1 MLGVSEVPAVSIRV
15 LGPMELLVDG
25 DAPDLPSRRQRTLLA
40 ALVVGHGRPV
50 SVTDL
55 VDAVWDDDPP
65 DGARTTLQTYVS
77 RVRRLV
83 GQESILHSPAGYR
96 LGDEVATDVADVRRL
111 VAELTSLDRGD
122 PRCADLA
129 EQALARWTGPALA
142 EFADTEW
149 FRAAVVELNEMRA
162 NLIDIAAE
170 GMIVSQRCPQAIA
183 LLEQGLA
190 SNPLREPSQILLV
203 RALHGAGR
211 TTDAVRA
218 ASRYRRA
225 LRETTG
231 LVPGAGFAAVEQQVL
246 AADEPVA
253 APTDPDEDGSDI
265 ARPDPAIDDAASPR
279 RSAPEWNSAT
289 LPRPTPLIGRLDDL
303 VAVREAMD
311 TSRLVT
317 VVGVGGVGKTR
328 LVAEIV
334 DETATTHTTLS
345 IELSAVD
352 ADRVLATF
360 GAALNL
366 RDEHVELRHIADAI
380 GARRVL
386 IVIDNAEHVLDEVRT
401 VANGVIAACPDVRFV
416 VTSRERLALNAEVVV
431 SLEPLGVDG
440 PGADAVTLFVDRV
453 RRARPHSEINAHD
466 ATIVDLC
473 RRLDG
478 IPLALELAASRAAT
492 LGVSALHERFDL
504 MFGHLVDVDVDQ
516 FRHATLGNVVT
527 WSIELLSP
535 QSQELLAALSVF
547 HGDFTL
553 DAVEAIGT
561 AIVAESVPLMF
572 GRLVDTSL
580 VTNGS
585 RPGHFRLLEMIR
597 HVAAQRL
604 RSSERAGEVHRAHAD
619 WVAAR
624 LTEIDSGS
632 VGPSEDRTTGRLDA
646 IRPELLAAL
655 TWSLDSGNVGTA
667 ASIVTALA
675 GPLLYR
681 PDNELLGAIRGI
693 GDHRAIV
700 GSPIEPAVLAADA
713 RAAFLIGDL
722 DDVTTLA
729 ERALDLADADDIP
742 TRHRA
747 LHALGVV
754 SLYRG
759 NFGDSC
765 SSFASIVNDAEAAIV
780 ERLDA
785 LGGLALARCYSG
797 NLDGARSVAQ
807 QHRAISETM
816 ASDTYVAFADYAL
829 AEIDLAG
836 GELDTAAD
844 RLVAAAERAWEAQ
857 ARFVWGIASTVLAR
871 VLVRHRPPID
881 ARTRLP
887 GLIERWQHTAT
898 WPQLW
903 TTLRLAAEHLAA
915 TDDPRTAL
923 VILDAANRDP
933 SAPTL
938 SDEDAEIHLALRA
951 QIRAVLG
958 EATTSGI
965 SSAAATIERVDV
977 VERTLQALHEP
988 LPT

>member
-1 MLGVSEVPAVSIRV
+1 MSIRV

-25 DAPDLPSRRQRTLLA
+25 DPAELPSRRQRALLA

-50 SVTDL
+50 TVTDL
-55 VDAVWDDDPP
+55 VDAVWDENPP

-77 RVRRLV
+77 RLRRIV

-96 LGDEVATDVADVRRL
+96 LGDAVATDVAEVREM
-111 VAELTSLDRGD
+111 VADLEPLDRSD
-122 PRCADLA
+122 PQRAELA

-142 EFADTEW
+142 EFADAEW
-149 FRAAVVELNEMRA
+149 LRAAVVDMNEMHA

-170 GMIVSQRCPQAIA
+170 GMIASRRCPQAIA

-190 SNPLREPSQILLV
+190 SSPLREPSQILLV

-231 LVPGAGFAAVEQQVL
+231 LVPGAGFLAVEQAVL
-246 AADEPVA
+246 AVDEPVA
-253 APTDPDEDGSDI
+253 SQGSTDDGSRI
-265 ARPDPAIDDAASPR
+265 GHPAPPADAAVAPR
-279 RSAPEWNSAT
+279 RPPVAWSSST

-303 VAVREAMD
+303 ASVRRAMD
-311 TSRLVT
+311 SSRLVT

-328 LVAEIV
+328 LVAEVV
-334 DETATTHTTLS
+334 DLLATMEPTLS
-345 IELSAVD
+345 IELSTVPAN
-352 ADRVLATF
+352 RVLATF
-360 GAALNL
+360 AAALDL
-366 RDEHVELRHIADAI
+366 RDEHVDLQYIADAI
-380 GARRVL
+380 GARRVV
-386 IVIDNAEHVLDEVRT
+386 IVVDNAEHVLDDVRT
-401 VANGVIAACPDVRFV
+401 VTCRVLDSCPEARFL
-416 VTSRERLALNAEVVV
+416 VTSRERLAVNAELVVA
-431 SLEPLGVDG
+431 LEPLDVDG
-440 PGADAVTLFVDRV
+440 PDADAVTLFVDRL
-453 RRARPHSEINAHD
+453 RRARPHTDID
-466 ATIVDLC
+466 ALDGTILDLC

-492 LGVSALHERFDL
+492 LGVAALHERFDV
-504 MFGHLVDVDVDQ
+504 MFGHVVDVDVDQ

-527 WSIELLSP
+527 WSIDLLSP

-547 HGDFTL
+547 HGDFTIE
-553 DAVEAIGT
+553 AVEAIGH
-561 AIVAESVPLMF
+561 AIGAESVPLMF

-585 RPGHFRLLEMIR
+585 RAGQFRLLEMIR

-604 RSSERAGEVHRAHAD
+604 RSSEQAGEVHRAHAE
-619 WVAAR
+619 WVAAQ
-624 LTEIDSGS
+624 LATIDSGS
-632 VGPSEDRTTGRLDA
+632 VGPSEDRTTCRLDS

-655 TWSLDSGNVGTA
+655 TWSLDSGSVAIA

-693 GDHRAIV
+693 GGHRAIV
-700 GSPIEPAVLAADA
+700 GSSIEAAAIAADA
-713 RAAFLIGDL
+713 RAAFLVGDL
-722 DDVTTLA
+722 DEVATLA
-729 ERALDLADADDIP
+729 EHALDIADTDDAP

-747 LHALGVV
+747 SHALGVV

-759 NFGDSC
+759 NFDDS
-765 SSFASIVNDAEAAIV
+765 STAFGSIVNDPEAAIV

-785 LGGLALARCYSG
+785 LGGLALAQCYSG
-797 NLDGARSVAQ
+797 NLGGARSVAQ
-807 QHRAISETM
+807 QHRAIAETL

-836 GELDTAAD
+836 GEVDTAAD
-844 RLVAAAERAWEAQ
+844 RLIAAADRAWESQ

-871 VLVRHRPPID
+871 VLVRHRPPAD

-923 VILDAANRDP
+923 VILDAADRDL

-938 SDEDAEIHLALRA
+938 SEEDAEIHVGLRA
-951 QIRAVLG
+951 QIRGILG

-965 SSAAATIERVDV
+965 SSAAVAIERVDV
-977 VERTLQALHEP
+977 VERVLRALREP
-988 LPT
+988 LSA